1 MLHALSNFHAFLY
14 GSYTTSS
21 LFMLHNSLPMLQHHI
36 PPFQTVSKYSFLL
49 GYSSF
54 FSFFCIANIE

>member
-1 MLHALSNFHAFLY
+1 MLSNFHVSLY
-14 GSYTTSS
+14 VLYITSS

-36 PPFQTVSKYSFLL
+36 PSFQTVSKYSFLL